1 MLEYNQ
7 VLLPMKKNRVEL
19 RSGFSFTLTN
29 DCLFFWLAD
38 HLHVHLQMIKAKHML
53 RRR

>member
-29 DCLFFWLAD
+29 DCLFFGW
-38 HLHVHLQMIKAKHML
+38 QIICMYIYG
-53 RRR
+53 